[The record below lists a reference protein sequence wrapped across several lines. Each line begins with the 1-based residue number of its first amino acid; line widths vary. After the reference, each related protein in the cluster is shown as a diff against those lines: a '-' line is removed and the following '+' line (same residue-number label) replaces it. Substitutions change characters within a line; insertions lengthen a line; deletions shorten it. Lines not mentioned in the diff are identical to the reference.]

1 MEINSNILEAIGL
14 GLVHSLWQG
23 AALLF
28 VVLLG
33 LVSLR
38 NKKAKT
44 RYTLV
49 LMGILALPVLL
60 AGNLYFFWPAS
71 PVENSGTLI
80 ASEIRFSPNIISD
93 FQAFAENPQSS
104 STVLW
109 IKENAPT
116 IAVIWI
122 VGMAFFLLKVLG
134 SFIWMKRLLTKAFPL
149 EETSI
154 NSLICNIKLVLG
166 IKKPLQIKCSSWI
179 KSPVILGFT
188 RPTVLFPIGLIEGLS
203 TEEVEA
209 ILYHELAHL
218 KRNDFVINIII
229 NVLQIVFFYHPAYW
243 WMKSQLDNERE
254 YATDE
259 LALKYSEKKLPMIKA
274 LAKVQAFSM
283 NQPGLAFAGNSKNQ
297 VLKRI
302 NIMMN
307 SKQQPNW
314 LSAIFT
320 IALLLVA
327 FGLMSVQETKPKTG
341 KSTEPNTLTESEVD
355 LDSLQNS
362 ANPQTRIDYLEFDM
376 DPQPQDDS
384 IAISKAILE
393 MVNNPNDFIF
403 EFDEQGEVVQITKSG
418 KELKRSE
425 LSNYKIAYARLIKL
439 GFALTKGAEEAKI
452 EQIQDELRKREEE
465 LLRQK
470 RGVVRYNVN
479 NRYEVDSVWLNGK
492 LLEGSDREF
501 HLKNWS
507 LWEREKLEKE
517 YLRLQDSLKVVLYPG
532 NEMDSAEV
540 AWVNKYQAMLAPLE
554 EKLVSLNSS
563 LIENSEAKL
572 AMLEKQIEELKAS
585 LKAEKEFTTLA
596 FPSGKA
602 RFEFAKVFLV
612 DKIHKNSLIHF
623 DGQFRP
629 SMKLADLTEEDIM
642 SIESMDLIHGSKMLE
657 FAPSELLINKTQ
669 ILRLNKYKPQA
680 KEKVLKIVKGKPV
693 IELNGKLLKGKSLD
707 DLNLENA
714 QSIEVLSGNSLY
726 KFYSKE
732 ELKGYESM
740 IRIYTNQDENAR
752 FHAISVSPD
761 NSKYFFNDDS
771 LREVMYDFY
780 ILERLSRS
788 KGVLIEYG
796 GKIEKDWTLESLK
809 KDKLYEIKTIELLKN
824 KEMESHYSKE
834 QLSGIDVLLRVNAK
848 N

>member
-1 MEINSNILEAIGL
+1 MMEINSNILEAIGL

-71 PVENSGTLI
+71 PVENSGTII

-93 FQAFAENPQSS
+93 FQAFAQNPQSS

-166 IKKPLQIKCSSWI
+166 IKKPLQIKSSSWI
-179 KSPVILGFT
+179 KSPVILGFS

-327 FGLMSVQETKPKTG
+327 FGLMSVQDIKPKIE
-341 KSTEPNTLTESEVD
+341 KKENSSALSEVQIDLNPQIEKSDPTWPAKPILID
-355 LDSLQNS
+355 LDTQ
-362 ANPQTRIDYLEFDM
+362 I
-376 DPQPQDDS
+376 QDNDS
-384 IAISKAILE
+384 TAVSKAILE
-393 MVNNPNDFIF
+393 LVNNPNDFSF
-403 EFDEQGEVVQITKSG
+403 EFDEQGEVLQITKSG

-425 LSNYKIAYARLIKL
+425 LSNYKIAYAKLLKL
-439 GFALTKGAEEAKI
+439 GFALPRGAVEAKI
-452 EQIQDELRKREEE
+452 EQIQNELRKKEEE
-465 LLRQK
+465 LLRKLKETEHGEQSAK
-470 RGVVRYNVN
+470 SSEYVLKSQS
-479 NRYEVDSVWLNGK
+479 YEMLALEHQEYLAK
-492 LLEGSDREF
+492 IELLEKLGSELTASQIQQIND
-501 HLKNWS
+501 
-507 LWEREKLEKE
+507 
-517 YLRLQDSLKVVLYPG
+517 YKVRVT
-532 NEMDSAEV
+532 
-540 AWVNKYQAMLAPLE
+540 
-554 EKLVSLNSS
+554 
-563 LIENSEAKL
+563 
-572 AMLEKQIEELKAS
+572 ELKAIMS
-585 LKAEKEFTTLA
+585 DISNIEKALEQNHQAQHEFDKAEQQKIKSEFEKNLTARPIIELNGELRSDLQLNDINLNNVKQISVISGESMYSIHSRENLEGYNGIIRIVTNGSDSKTTL
-596 FPSGKA
+596 
-602 RFEFAKVFLV
+602 
-612 DKIHKNSLIHF
+612 
-623 DGQFRP
+623 
-629 SMKLADLTEEDIM
+629 
-642 SIESMDLIHGSKMLE
+642 
-657 FAPSELLINKTQ
+657 
-669 ILRLNKYKPQA
+669 KY
-680 KEKVLKIVKGKPV
+680 IKGKPV

-740 IRIYTNQDENAR
+740 IRIYTNQDENAP
-752 FHAISVSPD
+752 FHAISISPD

-796 GKIEKDWTLESLK
+796 GNIEKGWTLESLK

-834 QLSGIDVLLRVNAK
+834 QLSGVDVLLRVNAK

>member
-1 MEINSNILEAIGL
+1 MEINSNILEAVGL

-28 VVLLG
+28 LVLLG

-44 RYTLV
+44 RYALV
-49 LMGILALPVLL
+49 LTGVLTLPILL

-71 PVENSGTLI
+71 PVENLGTSI
-80 ASEIRFSPNIISD
+80 SSEIHYSTNIVSD

-116 IAVIWI
+116 IALFWM
-122 VGMAFFLLKVLG
+122 VGMAFFLIKVLG
-134 SFIWMKRLLTKAFPL
+134 SFLWMKRLLARASPL
-149 EETSI
+149 KNTTI
-154 NSLICNIKLVLG
+154 NSLTTGVKLVLG
-166 IKKPLQIKCSSWI
+166 INRPLELKSSSWI
-179 KSPVILGFT
+179 KSPIILGFI
-188 RPTVLFPIGLIEGLS
+188 RPTILFPIGLIEGLS

-327 FGLMSVQETKPKTG
+327 FGLMSVQETKPKTE
-341 KSTEPNTLTESEVD
+341 KSTEPNTLTEFEVD

-362 ANPQTRIDYLEFDM
+362 ENPQTRIDYLEFDI

-439 GFALTKGAEEAKI
+439 GFALPKGAEEANI
-452 EQIQDELRKREEE
+452 EQRQNELRKKEEQLQRKLQE
-465 LLRQK
+465 IERNQAENSTRQTLERYK
-470 RGVVRYNVN
+470 RLDQVEANYQAEIKR
-479 NRYEVDSVWLNGK
+479 
-492 LLEGSDREF
+492 
-501 HLKNWS
+501 
-507 LWEREKLEKE
+507 LEKI
-517 YLRLQDSLKVVLYPG
+517 LKPG
-532 NEMDSAEV
+532 NVLDQMEV
-540 AWVNKYQAMLAPLE
+540 Q
-554 EKLVSLNSS
+554 
-563 LIENSEAKL
+563 
-572 AMLEKQIEELKAS
+572 QIEELQSK
-585 LKAEKEFTTLA
+585 LK
-596 FPSGKA
+596 
-602 RFEFAKVFLV
+602 
-612 DKIHKNSLIHF
+612 
-623 DGQFRP
+623 
-629 SMKLADLTEEDIM
+629 KLED
-642 SIESMDLIHGSKMLE
+642 
-657 FAPSELLINKTQ
+657 ELLILHSGKIRNQRVEKEA
-669 ILRLNKYKPQA
+669 LERRLAELNKQLLGNQEYSEIHFPGGTANLKLSEMIFKSYDAISDQ
-680 KEKVLKIVKGKPV
+680 KLIVLG
-693 IELNGKLLKGKSLD
+693 E
-707 DLNLENA
+707 
-714 QSIEVLSGNSLY
+714 EVL
-726 KFYSKE
+726 E
-732 ELKGYESM
+732 EENLKDIKDLDIERIESIQVIKGARM
-740 IRIYTNQDENAR
+740 EKYVPKRKLRGVERIIRIVY
-752 FHAISVSPD
+752 
-761 NSKYFFNDDS
+761 
-771 LREVMYDFY
+771 
-780 ILERLSRS
+780 
-788 KGVLIEYG
+788 
-796 GKIEKDWTLESLK
+796 
-809 KDKLYEIKTIELLKN
+809 KN
-824 KEMESHYSKE
+824 
-834 QLSGIDVLLRVNAK
+834 
-848 N
+848 

>member
-33 LVSLR
+33 LISLR

-71 PVENSGTLI
+71 PVENSGTII

-93 FQAFAENPQSS
+93 FQAFAQNPQSS

-166 IKKPLQIKCSSWI
+166 IKKPLQIKSSSWI

-203 TEEVEA
+203 MEEVEA

-297 VLKRI
+297 ILKRI

-327 FGLMSVQETKPKTG
+327 FGLMSVQKTK
-341 KSTEPNTLTESEVD
+341 TEKKNESYPLTELQID
-355 LDSLQNS
+355 LDSL
-362 ANPQTRIDYLEFDM
+362 NPKTRIDYLEFDI

-403 EFDEQGEVVQITKSG
+403 EFDEQGEVLQITKSG

-425 LSNYKIAYARLIKL
+425 LSNYKIAYAKLLKL
-439 GFALTKGAEEAKI
+439 GFALPRGAEEAKI
-452 EQIQDELRKREEE
+452 EQIQNELRKREEE

-532 NEMDSAEV
+532 NEMDSAAV

-796 GKIEKDWTLESLK
+796 GNIEKGWTLESLK

>member
-1 MEINSNILEAIGL
+1 M
-14 GLVHSLWQG
+14 
-23 AALLF
+23 
-28 VVLLG
+28 
-33 LVSLR
+33 
-38 NKKAKT
+38 
-44 RYTLV
+44 
-49 LMGILALPVLL
+49 
-60 AGNLYFFWPAS
+60 
-71 PVENSGTLI
+71 
-80 ASEIRFSPNIISD
+80 
-93 FQAFAENPQSS
+93 
-104 STVLW
+104 
-109 IKENAPT
+109 
-116 IAVIWI
+116 
-122 VGMAFFLLKVLG
+122 
-134 SFIWMKRLLTKAFPL
+134 
-149 EETSI
+149 
-154 NSLICNIKLVLG
+154 
-166 IKKPLQIKCSSWI
+166 
-179 KSPVILGFT
+179 
-188 RPTVLFPIGLIEGLS
+188 
-203 TEEVEA
+203 
-209 ILYHELAHL
+209 
-218 KRNDFVINIII
+218 
-229 NVLQIVFFYHPAYW
+229 
-243 WMKSQLDNERE
+243 
-254 YATDE
+254 
-259 LALKYSEKKLPMIKA
+259 
-274 LAKVQAFSM
+274 
-283 NQPGLAFAGNSKNQ
+283 
-297 VLKRI
+297 
-302 NIMMN
+302 
-307 SKQQPNW
+307 
-314 LSAIFT
+314 
-320 IALLLVA
+320 
-327 FGLMSVQETKPKTG
+327 
-341 KSTEPNTLTESEVD
+341 
-355 LDSLQNS
+355 
-362 ANPQTRIDYLEFDM
+362 
-376 DPQPQDDS
+376 
-384 IAISKAILE
+384 
-393 MVNNPNDFIF
+393 
-403 EFDEQGEVVQITKSG
+403 
-418 KELKRSE
+418 
-425 LSNYKIAYARLIKL
+425 
-439 GFALTKGAEEAKI
+439 TKGAEEAKI

>member
-33 LVSLR
+33 LISLR

-71 PVENSGTLI
+71 PVENSGTII

-93 FQAFAENPQSS
+93 FQAFAQNPQSS

-327 FGLMSVQETKPKTG
+327 FGLMSVQDIKPKIE
-341 KSTEPNTLTESEVD
+341 KKENSSALSEVQIDLNPQIEKSDPTWPAKPILID
-355 LDSLQNS
+355 LDTQ
-362 ANPQTRIDYLEFDM
+362 I
-376 DPQPQDDS
+376 QDNDS
-384 IAISKAILE
+384 TAVSKAILE
-393 MVNNPNDFIF
+393 LVNNPKAY
-403 EFDEQGEVVQITKSG
+403 EFKFGSSGEVLAISKNSVELVNPELFNFKQAYTKLNTYTNTNYSAVNNELEDLKRLLQLKETEIANRKFPHQQVFLNDQG
-418 KELKRSE
+418 KVDSIVFNGKTLEGEDKERKIKELEKSQEYRSKLTQLRQIEVQYAQVRQQLEQILKPGNQLDQVEVQKIQEYEARLRKLEDELVVIQTSKIRSHQAEKEALERRLKELNEQLASEKDYSE
-425 LSNYKIAYARLIKL
+425 LSLPGGDINLSLAEMLFRGYDAISNQKLIMIDDSIRDEKNL
-439 GFALTKGAEEAKI
+439 KDINDIDMERIQSIQVIKGEKMEEFVPK
-452 EQIQDELRKREEE
+452 K
-465 LLRQK
+465 K
-470 RGVVRYNVN
+470 
-479 NRYEVDSVWLNGK
+479 
-492 LLEGSDREF
+492 
-501 HLKNWS
+501 
-507 LWEREKLEKE
+507 
-517 YLRLQDSLKVVLYPG
+517 
-532 NEMDSAEV
+532 
-540 AWVNKYQAMLAPLE
+540 
-554 EKLVSLNSS
+554 
-563 LIENSEAKL
+563 
-572 AMLEKQIEELKAS
+572 
-585 LKAEKEFTTLA
+585 
-596 FPSGKA
+596 
-602 RFEFAKVFLV
+602 
-612 DKIHKNSLIHF
+612 
-623 DGQFRP
+623 
-629 SMKLADLTEEDIM
+629 
-642 SIESMDLIHGSKMLE
+642 
-657 FAPSELLINKTQ
+657 
-669 ILRLNKYKPQA
+669 
-680 KEKVLKIVKGKPV
+680 
-693 IELNGKLLKGKSLD
+693 LKG
-707 DLNLENA
+707 
-714 QSIEVLSGNSLY
+714 IERI
-726 KFYSKE
+726 
-732 ELKGYESM
+732 
-740 IRIYTNQDENAR
+740 IRIVYR
-752 FHAISVSPD
+752 
-761 NSKYFFNDDS
+761 K
-771 LREVMYDFY
+771 
-780 ILERLSRS
+780 
-788 KGVLIEYG
+788 
-796 GKIEKDWTLESLK
+796 
-809 KDKLYEIKTIELLKN
+809 
-824 KEMESHYSKE
+824 
-834 QLSGIDVLLRVNAK
+834 
-848 N
+848 